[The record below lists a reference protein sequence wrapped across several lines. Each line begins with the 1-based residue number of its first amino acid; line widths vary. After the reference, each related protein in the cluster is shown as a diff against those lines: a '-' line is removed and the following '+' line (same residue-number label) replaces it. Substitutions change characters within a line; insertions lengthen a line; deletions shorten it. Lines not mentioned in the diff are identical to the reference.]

1 MEHIQ
6 IMLKIMASH
15 DATVATLLLHGE
27 PGCGKS
33 FFARSFAKSWG
44 AELIFTQCYTGFGE
58 EKLLL
63 DFDPAIMA
71 DAISARGTSQG
82 LDALK
87 QGILTRG
94 LIASQTGKVVIVL
107 DELDKASPS
116 TDAFLLS
123 FLQDCEINDPIL
135 GHVKG
140 VRENLVVICTS
151 NGNREFEDALARR
164 WVNVGMK
171 FPSKEEMKNILNHM
185 MPNQRHMVGHAI
197 SFLYNYRNLPV
208 KKTLVQN
215 EIVRMVEVL
224 TRLPKTVAMQ
234 IAPTMVSPYPE
245 DIKLA
250 ERLITHFVGQICK

>member
-140 VRENLVVICTS
+140 VRENLVVIVTS